1 VRVGMEAPG
10 ESTVNSKESG
20 VKEERMK
27 IIKQTRERFSRFF
40 YRFPEGE
47 SSADISSFLESLWRE
62 IDMNRTRINRDN
74 GSSDMK
80 RKQRD
85 NPVDTKEYGR

>member
-1 VRVGMEAPG
+1 MEAPG
-10 ESTVNSKESG
+10 ESTGNSKESG

-27 IIKQTRERFSRFF
+27 IIKQTRERFGRFF

-47 SSADISSFLESLWRE
+47 SSADISRESLWRE

-80 RKQRD
+80 RKQRG
-85 NPVDTKEYGR
+85 NPVETKEYGR